1 MLGSAFRV
9 IPVLDVKDGLAVHA
23 VAGQRS
29 HYRPVQSLLHP
40 SADPLELAR
49 AYRHLLGLDELYV
62 ADLDA
67 IARGEQDHALYSEL
81 TGIGLDV
88 WLDAGVRSENDLHG
102 LVDNPRTTIVVGL
115 ETIRGAA
122 ALEAILCLAGADR
135 VVFSLDL
142 FAGVPRVSAG
152 AGWVSA
158 DPEELALQFVELGVR
173 RLLLLDLSRV
183 GTGSG
188 TGTELLLSRLR
199 ARHPGLEI
207 SVGGGISGLDEIH
220 AFRDQGA
227 AAVLVGSALH
237 DGRIGRRELDQL
249 RAEI

>member
-1 MLGSAFRV
+1 MLKSAFRV

-40 SADPLELAR
+40 SADPVELAR
-49 AYRHLLGLDELYV
+49 AYRDLLVFHELYL

-67 IARGEQDHALYSEL
+67 IAGGEQDHALYSEL
-81 TGIGLDV
+81 TGLGLDV
-88 WLDAGVRSENDLHG
+88 WIDAGVRSENDLPA
-102 LVDNPRTTIVVGL
+102 LVENRRITIVVGL
-115 ETIRGAA
+115 ETIRGSSE
-122 ALEAILCLAGADR
+122 LEAILHLAGEDR

-142 FAGVPRVSAG
+142 FAGVPRVSAN
-152 AGWVSA
+152 AAWISS
-158 DPEELALQFVELGVR
+158 DPDDLASEVVNLGVR

-188 TGTELLLSRLR
+188 TGTEALLTRLS

-207 SVGGGISGLDEIH
+207 TLGGGISGLEKIH
-220 AFRDQGA
+220 AVRDQGA

-237 DGRIGRRELDQL
+237 DGRISRRELDPL
-249 RAEI
+249 RADR

>member
-1 MLGSAFRV
+1 MLESAFRV

-49 AYRHLLGLDELYV
+49 AYRDLLGFHELYV

-81 TGIGLDV
+81 TGLGLDV
-88 WLDAGVRSENDLHG
+88 WLDAGVRSENDLHR

-122 ALEAILCLAGADR
+122 ALEAILRLAGAHR

-152 AGWVSA
+152 AAWIST
-158 DPEELALQFVELGVR
+158 DPDELSGQLVDLGVR

-188 TGTELLLSRLR
+188 TGTEALLSRLR
-199 ARHPGLEI
+199 ARYPGMEI
-207 SVGGGISGLDEIH
+207 SVGGGISDLDEIT
-220 AFRDQGA
+220 AFRGQGA

-237 DGRIGRRELDQL
+237 DGRIGSRDLDQL
-249 RAEI
+249 RANR